1 MTGRIERAIDVFL
14 DAINKGTLAKG
25 KCSACAVGNLVA
37 HGIGMEID
45 PIRLIC
51 VDIGGFNTNN
61 THWGDLFCTV
71 EGRQFMFDINPDSHD
86 AMANIKSTEFTFE
99 ELAKIE
105 FAFETSTQINGVR
118 YKYHT
123 KEEVRAD
130 QIKGLEAVIKVMLE
144 FDDQKLDVKE
154 IFTKKADLIPIN

>member
-37 HGIGMEID
+37 HGMGMEIH
-45 PIRLIC
+45 PIKLMC
-51 VDIGGFNTNN
+51 FDGGIFNTKN
-61 THWGDLFCTV
+61 THWGDLFSTV
-71 EGRQFMFDINPDSHD
+71 GGKQFVHDVNPDSHD
-86 AMANIKSTEFTFE
+86 AMANIESTEFTFE

-105 FAFETSTQINGVR
+105 FAFESSTQINDVR

-144 FDDQKLDVKE
+144 FDDQKINVKE
-154 IFTKKADLIPIN
+154 IFTKRADLIPIR

>member
-25 KCSACAVGNLVA
+25 SCTACAVGNLVA
-37 HGIGMEID
+37 HGLGAKIQPRSFHCNMD
-45 PIRLIC
+45 
-51 VDIGGFNTNN
+51 N
-61 THWGDLFCTV
+61 THWSDFFWSTSVGPVVTFRKMYDPNV
-71 EGRQFMFDINPDSHD
+71 IE
-86 AMANIKSTEFTFE
+86 NIEATEFNWKELSRIEHAFE
-99 ELAKIE
+99 SNAKIH
-105 FAFETSTQINGVR
+105 ADDYQR
-118 YKYHT
+118 YS
-123 KEEVRAD
+123 KEKIRAD